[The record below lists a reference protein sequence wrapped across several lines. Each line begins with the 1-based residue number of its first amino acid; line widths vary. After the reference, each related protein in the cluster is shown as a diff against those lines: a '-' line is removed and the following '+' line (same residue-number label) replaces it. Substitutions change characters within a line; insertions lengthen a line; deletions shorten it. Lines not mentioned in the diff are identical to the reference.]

1 MSDTTPQVR
10 VGDRERRVV
19 DDQLMAA
26 VGDGVLTLTEYDERA
41 AVLWQS
47 RTRADLDALVADLP
61 GPQRRAP
68 APVPTGD
75 SSKPRTVV
83 AVLAEDQL
91 DAPVLPGQQVRGYAV
106 LGTARLDLRRADLPD
121 EVRVRVL
128 AVLGEVEVLVPPGT
142 TVHLSGA
149 SVLAE
154 RKVTLDGEGGGP
166 VVHLDAI
173 AVLGEVKV
181 SHGKGRPLPSAN
193 TSTGLARKGSVAL
206 AARSGRSPAVARRG
220 RIARIAGK
228 LGSSAL
234 TLALLAGVGGVVAS
248 GTDKR
253 VVFGSGT
260 ESVRPDDREVAVS
273 VLFGSVEVV
282 VPDDVVVD
290 TGGLVVFGSTE
301 CEDACNGEEGDRV
314 VRVRALGGFGSVEIL
329 TRKEYDAQRALD
341 DGDLD

>member
-1 MSDTTPQVR
+1 MSETTPQVR

-19 DDQLMAA
+19 DDKLMAA

-41 AVLWQS
+41 AVLWQA
-47 RTRADLDALVADLP
+47 RTRAELDALVVDLP
-61 GPQRRAP
+61 STQRPVP
-68 APVPTGD
+68 APVPTGE

-83 AVLAEDQL
+83 AVLGEDQL
-91 DAPVLPGQQVRGYAV
+91 DAPVLPGQAVHGWAV
-106 LGTARLDLRRADLPD
+106 LGSVRLDLRRPDLPD
-121 EVRVRVL
+121 DVRVRVR

-154 RKVTLDGEGGGP
+154 RKVKLDGAGGGP
-166 VVHLDAI
+166 VIHLDAV
-173 AVLGEVKV
+173 AVVGEVRV
-181 SHGKGRPLPSAN
+181 SHGKGRPLPTAN
-193 TSTGLARKGSVAL
+193 TSTGLARKDAAAL
-206 AARSGRSPAVARRG
+206 AARSGQSPAVARRG
-220 RIARIAGK
+220 RVTRIAGR

-234 TLALLAGVGGVVAS
+234 TLALLAGAAGAVAS
-248 GTDKR
+248 GTDER

-282 VPDDVVVD
+282 VPDDVEVD
-290 TGGLVVFGSTE
+290 TGGLVVFGSTD
-301 CEDACNGEEGDRV
+301 CKAACDGQGDGRV

-329 TRKEYDAQRALD
+329 TESEAAEEGD
-341 DGDLD
+341 DRD